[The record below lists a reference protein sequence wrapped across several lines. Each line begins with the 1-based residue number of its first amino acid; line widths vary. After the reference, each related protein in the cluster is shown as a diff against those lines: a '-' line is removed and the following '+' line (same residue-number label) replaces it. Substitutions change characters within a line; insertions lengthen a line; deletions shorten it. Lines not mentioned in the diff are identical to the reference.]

1 MQHIP
6 TYMKNRLQK
15 VQNTTAGFVL
25 NKYTKMK
32 DVLELK
38 LLTTEERIELSTLIF
53 SLKGLLDQQ
62 FPQNLQL
69 QQKQINV
76 LRNKNYEILM
86 EVFKNSGTFAKQCAR
101 SCNDLPIIIWSD
113 VALSSYKVT
122 VKQYLVKTLAKFFM
136 E

>member
-1 MQHIP
+1 
-6 TYMKNRLQK
+6 MKNRLQK

-101 SCNDLPIIIWSD
+101 SCNDLPIIIRSD
-113 VALSSYKVT
+113 VALSSSKVT
-122 VKQYLVKTLAKFFM
+122 VKQYLLKTLAKFFM

>member
-1 MQHIP
+1 
-6 TYMKNRLQK
+6 MKNRLQK

-38 LLTTEERIELSTLIF
+38 LLTTEERIKFSTLIF

-62 FPQNLQL
+62 FLQNLQL

-76 LRNKNYEILM
+76 LRNKNCEILM

-101 SCNDLPIIIWSD
+101 SCNDLPIIIRSD
-113 VALSSYKVT
+113 VALSSSKVT
-122 VKQYLVKTLAKFFM
+122 VKQYLLKTLAKFFM

>member
-1 MQHIP
+1 
-6 TYMKNRLQK
+6 MKNRLQK
-15 VQNTTAGFVL
+15 VQNTKADFVL

-53 SLKGLLDQQ
+53 SVKGLLDQQ

-101 SCNDLPIIIWSD
+101 SCNDLPIIIQSD

-122 VKQYLVKTLAKFFM
+122 VKQYPLKTLAKFFM

>member
-1 MQHIP
+1 
-6 TYMKNRLQK
+6 MKNRLQK
-15 VQNTTAGFVL
+15 VQNTTADFVL

-101 SCNDLPIIIWSD
+101 SCNDLPIIIQSD

-122 VKQYLVKTLAKFFM
+122 VKQYHLKTLAKFFM

>member
-1 MQHIP
+1 
-6 TYMKNRLQK
+6 MKNRLQK

-101 SCNDLPIIIWSD
+101 SCNDLPIIIRSD
-113 VALSSYKVT
+113 VALSSSKVT
-122 VKQYLVKTLAKFFM
+122 VKQYLLKTLAKFFM
-136 E
+136 K

>member
-1 MQHIP
+1 
-6 TYMKNRLQK
+6 MKNRLQK
-15 VQNTTAGFVL
+15 VQNTTADSVL

-101 SCNDLPIIIWSD
+101 SCNDLPIIIQSD

-122 VKQYLVKTLAKFFM
+122 VKQYRLKTLANFFM

>member
-1 MQHIP
+1 
-6 TYMKNRLQK
+6 MKNRLQK
-15 VQNTTAGFVL
+15 VQNTTADFVL

-101 SCNDLPIIIWSD
+101 SCNDLPIIIQSD

-122 VKQYLVKTLAKFFM
+122 VKQYRLKTLAKFFM

>member
-1 MQHIP
+1 
-6 TYMKNRLQK
+6 MKNRLQK

-32 DVLELK
+32 DVLGLK

-101 SCNDLPIIIWSD
+101 SCNDLPIIIRSD
-113 VALSSYKVT
+113 VALSSSKVT
-122 VKQYLVKTLAKFFM
+122 VKQYLLKTLAKFFM

>member
-1 MQHIP
+1 
-6 TYMKNRLQK
+6 MKNRLQK

-76 LRNKNYEILM
+76 LRNKNCEILM

-101 SCNDLPIIIWSD
+101 SCNDLPIIIRSD
-113 VALSSYKVT
+113 VALSSSKVT
-122 VKQYLVKTLAKFFM
+122 VKQYLLKTLAKFFM

>member
-1 MQHIP
+1 
-6 TYMKNRLQK
+6 MKNRLQK
-15 VQNTTAGFVL
+15 VQNTAAGFVL

-53 SLKGLLDQQ
+53 SLKGSLDQQ

-101 SCNDLPIIIWSD
+101 SCNDLPIIIRSD
-113 VALSSYKVT
+113 VALSSSKVT
-122 VKQYLVKTLAKFFM
+122 VKQYLLKTLAKFFM

>member
-1 MQHIP
+1 
-6 TYMKNRLQK
+6 MKNRLQK

-53 SLKGLLDQQ
+53 SLKGSLDQQ

-101 SCNDLPIIIWSD
+101 SCNDLPIIIRSD
-113 VALSSYKVT
+113 VALSSSKVT
-122 VKQYLVKTLAKFFM
+122 VKQYLLKTLAKFFM

>member
-1 MQHIP
+1 
-6 TYMKNRLQK
+6 MKNRLQK

-62 FPQNLQL
+62 FLQNLQL

-76 LRNKNYEILM
+76 LRNKNCEILM

-101 SCNDLPIIIWSD
+101 SCNDLPIIIRSD
-113 VALSSYKVT
+113 VALSSSKVT
-122 VKQYLVKTLAKFFM
+122 VKPYLLKTLAKFFM

>member
-1 MQHIP
+1 
-6 TYMKNRLQK
+6 MKNRLQK
-15 VQNTTAGFVL
+15 VQITTAGFVL
-25 NKYTKMK
+25 NKYTTMK
-32 DVLELK
+32 DILELK

-101 SCNDLPIIIWSD
+101 SCNDLPIIIRSD
-113 VALSSYKVT
+113 VALSSSKVT
-122 VKQYLVKTLAKFFM
+122 VKQYLLKTLAKFFM
-136 E
+136 K

>member
-1 MQHIP
+1 
-6 TYMKNRLQK
+6 MKNRLQK

-86 EVFKNSGTFAKQCAR
+86 EVFKNSGTFVKQCAR
-101 SCNDLPIIIWSD
+101 SCNDLPIIIRSD
-113 VALSSYKVT
+113 VALSSSKVT
-122 VKQYLVKTLAKFFM
+122 VKQYLLKTLAKFFM